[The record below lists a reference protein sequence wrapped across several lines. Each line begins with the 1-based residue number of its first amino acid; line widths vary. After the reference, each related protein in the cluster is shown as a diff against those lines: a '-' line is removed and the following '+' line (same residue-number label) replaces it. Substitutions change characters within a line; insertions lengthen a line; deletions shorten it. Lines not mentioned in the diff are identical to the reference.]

1 MEDREVD
8 LLTMPLQ
15 ILPYIFQK
23 NFSICF
29 VNVRN
34 ESGPEILFILF
45 HHLSYFICSDLHR
58 FVSVSIAIN
67 LGNVLLRF
75 ICLFTYLFSFFIIT
89 CGIEFNQHQT

>member
-23 NFSICF
+23 IFSICF

-34 ESGPEILFILF
+34 ESGPE
-45 HHLSYFICSDLHR
+45 H
-58 FVSVSIAIN
+58 FVYPFSSFK
-67 LGNVLLRF
+67 LL
-75 ICLFTYLFSFFIIT
+75 YLFRFASFCFCINSNK
-89 CGIEFNQHQT
+89 FR